1 MVSGLQMVNHLI
13 WDICLGTDQYL
24 HGRSSLFAG
33 NALVVRVT
41 AYYNG
46 NLFHV
51 YYILNMLKGSKLF
64 PVKL

>member
-13 WDICLGTDQYL
+13 WDKCLVTDHYL
-24 HGRSSLFAG
+24 HGRPSLLAG

-41 AYYNG
+41 ADYNG

-64 PVKL
+64 PIKL

>member
-13 WDICLGTDQYL
+13 LDICLVTEWYL
-24 HGRSSLFAG
+24 QGRPSLFAG

-41 AYYNG
+41 ADYNG
-46 NLFHV
+46 NLFNV